1 MRSSNSC
8 CSKLT
13 SPPTKM
19 GSRNPRRS
27 ACDLC
32 RAYKLKCDRDDRHG
46 KSCDRCIQAN
56 QACTITLDPPSR
68 PSNSSRERE
77 HRPNATTNAAAAA
90 TATTAH
96 AAAVPALRTLYP
108 SVSAEPPPH
117 NIAERV
123 SSGNGNLNHQD
134 PMDYPIMDYAMP
146 IPNFDI
152 GDFSFLSSD
161 TPLGVSKFATTEM
174 PDSRDYEIRD
184 NEVSATASRFSEPWK
199 LSHGGLVSPRHS
211 EPNPPRKYTEEHE
224 FPAADSKKLTQLSL
238 EISEDYE
245 LLRNS
250 SPLKGQPENVPHN
263 CTSAEQHRPF
273 NRMFDQAS
281 RLWEIIQ
288 GMSAFVEGGNG
299 LKDIDF
305 QHCNRVEPS
314 FASPE
319 EKYNAG
325 TSTSTTYRPTG
336 KTDQILILSLITTYA
351 WLMRNCR
358 SIFMRLLMA
367 LKSDASAKLILPSL
381 QFGSFQLSNSLPIQV
396 KVLIDITS
404 GMLLRITN
412 ALGLSPVG
420 VATGSPPASTQ
431 EEPGTSRLPFVTD
444 PIYISFRDSILSQDL
459 NLPENDQN
467 QSLQGIMVDI
477 QRLVDQKFK

>member
-1 MRSSNSC
+1 
-8 CSKLT
+8 
-13 SPPTKM
+13 M

-96 AAAVPALRTLYP
+96 AGAVPALRTLYP
-108 SVSAEPPPH
+108 SMSAEPPPH

-123 SSGNGNLNHQD
+123 SSGNGNLDHQD
-134 PMDYPIMDYAMP
+134 SM
-146 IPNFDI
+146 
-152 GDFSFLSSD
+152 
-161 TPLGVSKFATTEM
+161 FATTEM

-184 NEVSATASRFSEPWK
+184 NEGSATTGRFSEPWK
-199 LSHGGLVSPRHS
+199 LSHGGLVSPRPS
-211 EPNPPRKYTEEHE
+211 EPDPPRRYTEEHE
-224 FPAADSKKLTQLSL
+224 FPAVDSKKLTQLSL

-288 GMSAFVEGGNG
+288 GMSASVEGGNG

-305 QHCNRVEPS
+305 QHRNRVEPS

-325 TSTSTTYRPTG
+325 TSPSATYRPTG
-336 KTDQILILSLITTYA
+336 KTDQILILSLITTYG

-381 QFGSFQLSNSLPIQV
+381 QFGSFQLSNSLPIQIR
-396 KVLIDITS
+396 VLIDITS

-412 ALGLSPVG
+412 ALDLSPVG